1 MSEAKRTLLKEKH
14 IEFLLKLLN
23 AKDSLEQM
31 MTIPIRTNSY
41 YWGLSALYLLRA
53 MDRIDRNEIINY
65 IKGCCA
71 PEGGIG
77 GNVGHDAHIHQT
89 LSGIQTLILFDA
101 LDEIDHEPIV
111 KWIASLQLEDGS
123 FMGDKW
129 GEVDTRFSYC
139 ALASL
144 SLLGRLD
151 AVDVKKA
158 VEWVKKCQNFDGGFG
173 VVEGCESHAGQVFTA
188 LGALT
193 IANAIDIVDKDSLG
207 FWLSE
212 RQDPKGGFNGRP
224 EKLPDVCYSWWV
236 GSSIAMI
243 NKKNWVDADKLEEFV
258 LSAQDAEDGG
268 ISDRPGNF
276 ADPFHTFLGMAGL
289 SLFGKL
295 DVPEMD
301 PVYALPV
308 EVLDRHWKKYK
319 KE

>member
-1 MSEAKRTLLKEKH
+1 MSAPNLTLLKDKH
-14 IEFLLKLLN
+14 IDFLLKMLN
-23 AKDSLEQM
+23 TKDSYEQM
-31 MTIPIRTNSY
+31 LTIPIRTNTY
-41 YWGLSALYLLRA
+41 YWGLSALYLLGA
-53 MDRIDRNEIINY
+53 MDRIDKNEIITY
-65 IKGCCA
+65 IKQCQTK
-71 PEGGIG
+71 EGGIA
-77 GNVGHDAHIHQT
+77 GNVGHDPHIHQT
-89 LSGIQTLILFDA
+89 LSAIQVLILFDT
-101 LDEIDHEPIV
+101 LDEIDQTAV
-111 KWIASLQLEDGS
+111 VNWIASLQLPDGS

-129 GEVDTRFSYC
+129 GEVDTRFVYC

-151 AVDVKKA
+151 AVDVQKA
-158 VEWVKKCQNFDGGFG
+158 VEWIKKCQNFDGGFG

-188 LGALT
+188 LGALAIADSMDT
-193 IANAIDIVDKDSLG
+193 IDQDSLG

-258 LSAQDAEDGG
+258 LSAQDKDDGG

-295 DVPEMD
+295 DVPTMD
-301 PVYALPV
+301 PIYALPV
-308 EVLDRHWKKYK
+308 EVLERHWAKFRK
-319 KE
+319 